1 MRGKS
6 KFFYLTDEAHQ
17 ALLKVEDKYP
27 RIERSLLLRAFY
39 LNFAKFENEII
50 KLAEAEKVR
59 EVRSVRSKSKPTTK
73 EKDNGT
79 TTSA

>member
-39 LNFAKFENEII
+39 LNFAKFEKEII
-50 KLAEAEKVR
+50 KLAEAQKVS
-59 EVRSVRSKSKPTTK
+59 EVRSVRSKKSTTK

>member
-17 ALLKVEDKYP
+17 ALLKVEEDYP
-27 RIERSLLLRAFY
+27 RIERSLLLRTFY
-39 LNFAKFENEII
+39 LNFAKFEKEII
-50 KLAEAEKVR
+50 KLAEAQKVS

-79 TTSA
+79 ITGA